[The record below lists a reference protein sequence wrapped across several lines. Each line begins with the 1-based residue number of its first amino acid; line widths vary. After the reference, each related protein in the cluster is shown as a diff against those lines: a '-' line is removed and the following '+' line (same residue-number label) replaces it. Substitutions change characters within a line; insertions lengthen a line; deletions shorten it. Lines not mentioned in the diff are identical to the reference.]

1 MLEDVLWPCAH
12 INDKVEVEL
21 LGEMRCL
28 RITEEVGKGD
38 VIALLGE

>member
-12 INDKVEVEL
+12 VNDRVEVEM
-21 LGEMRCL
+21 GEMWWL
-28 RITEEVGKGD
+28 GITEEVGKGD